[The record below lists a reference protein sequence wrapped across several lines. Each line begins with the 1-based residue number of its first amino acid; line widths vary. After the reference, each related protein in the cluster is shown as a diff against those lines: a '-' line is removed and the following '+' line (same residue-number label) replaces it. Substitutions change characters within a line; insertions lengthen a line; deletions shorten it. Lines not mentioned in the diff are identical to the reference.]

1 LPYCN
6 EEVLDLLPNNQLD
19 SSIHLM
25 NRHWSKLLFHDHF
38 IFNLQSFCWELYMK

>member
-38 IFNLQSFCWELYMK
+38 IFNLHSFC